1 MLLELVLGITAVNL
15 LFSVWMLRIFSIQLQ
30 QAVVDLDTKLAAA
43 ISGLVEK
50 GLGDFEP
57 INPIQAA
64 IANMLTANLQR
75 NTTAGEVIDVVRD
88 NTGKSMGGNNSANFS
103 SPIYFVNGSGVPIGS
118 VTPNDPAVDT
128 GTYSPCKAVIAL
140 NTRAVFRTDA

>member
-1 MLLELVLGITAVNL
+1 
-15 LFSVWMLRIFSIQLQ
+15 MLRIFSIQLQ

-88 NTGKSMGGNNSANFS
+88 NAGKFA
-103 SPIYFVNGSGVPIGS
+103 
-118 VTPNDPAVDT
+118 
-128 GTYSPCKAVIAL
+128 
-140 NTRAVFRTDA
+140 

>member
-1 MLLELVLGITAVNL
+1 VGVGWGMLLELVLGITTLNL
-15 LFSVWMLRIFSIQLQ
+15 LFSVWLMRILSLQIQ
-30 QAVVDLDTKLAAA
+30 QAVVDLDQMLAGA
-43 ISGLVEK
+43 IAGLVEK

-88 NTGKSMGGNNSANFS
+88 NAGKYA
-103 SPIYFVNGSGVPIGS
+103 
-118 VTPNDPAVDT
+118 
-128 GTYSPCKAVIAL
+128 
-140 NTRAVFRTDA
+140 

>member
-1 MLLELVLGITAVNL
+1 MRVGWGVLLELVLGITAVNL

-30 QAVVDLDTKLAAA
+30 QAVLDLDIKLAAA

-88 NTGKSMGGNNSANFS
+88 NAGKFA
-103 SPIYFVNGSGVPIGS
+103 
-118 VTPNDPAVDT
+118 
-128 GTYSPCKAVIAL
+128 
-140 NTRAVFRTDA
+140 

>member
-1 MLLELVLGITAVNL
+1 MLLELVVGITAVHL

-30 QAVVDLDTKLAAA
+30 QAVLDLDAKLAAA

-64 IANMLTANLQR
+64 IANMLTTNLQR

-88 NTGKSMGGNNSANFS
+88 NSGKFS
-103 SPIYFVNGSGVPIGS
+103 
-118 VTPNDPAVDT
+118 
-128 GTYSPCKAVIAL
+128 
-140 NTRAVFRTDA
+140 

>member
-1 MLLELVLGITAVNL
+1 LRVGWGMLLELVLAISTINL
-15 LFSVWMLRIFSIQLQ
+15 LFSVWLMRILSLQIQ
-30 QAVVDLDTKLAAA
+30 QAVVDLDGMLAQA

-64 IANMLTANLQR
+64 IAQMLTSNLQR

-88 NTGKSMGGNNSANFS
+88 PGGKFA
-103 SPIYFVNGSGVPIGS
+103 
-118 VTPNDPAVDT
+118 
-128 GTYSPCKAVIAL
+128 
-140 NTRAVFRTDA
+140 

>member
-1 MLLELVLGITAVNL
+1 MGVGWGMLLELVLGITTLNL
-15 LFSVWMLRIFSIQLQ
+15 LFSVWLMRILSLQIQ
-30 QAVVDLDTKLAAA
+30 QAVVDLDQMLAGA
-43 ISGLVEK
+43 IAGLVEK

-88 NTGKSMGGNNSANFS
+88 NAGKYA
-103 SPIYFVNGSGVPIGS
+103 
-118 VTPNDPAVDT
+118 
-128 GTYSPCKAVIAL
+128 
-140 NTRAVFRTDA
+140 

>member
-1 MLLELVLGITAVNL
+1 
-15 LFSVWMLRIFSIQLQ
+15 MLRIFSIQLQ
-30 QAVVDLDTKLAAA
+30 QAVLDLDIKLAAA

-88 NTGKSMGGNNSANFS
+88 NGGKFA
-103 SPIYFVNGSGVPIGS
+103 
-118 VTPNDPAVDT
+118 
-128 GTYSPCKAVIAL
+128 
-140 NTRAVFRTDA
+140 

>member
-1 MLLELVLGITAVNL
+1 MRVGWGMLLELVLGITTLNL
-15 LFSVWMLRIFSIQLQ
+15 LFSVWLMRILSIQIQ
-30 QAVVDLDTKLAAA
+30 QAVVELDAKLALA
-43 ISGLVEK
+43 ITGLVEK

-88 NTGKSMGGNNSANFS
+88 NKGNFA
-103 SPIYFVNGSGVPIGS
+103 
-118 VTPNDPAVDT
+118 
-128 GTYSPCKAVIAL
+128 
-140 NTRAVFRTDA
+140 

>member
-1 MLLELVLGITAVNL
+1 MGVGWGMLLELVLGITALNL
-15 LFSVWMLRIFSIQLQ
+15 LFSVWLMRILSLQIQ
-30 QAVVDLDTKLAAA
+30 QAVVDLDGMLARA

-75 NTTAGEVIDVVRD
+75 NTTAGEVIDVVRSES
-88 NTGKSMGGNNSANFS
+88 GKFA
-103 SPIYFVNGSGVPIGS
+103 
-118 VTPNDPAVDT
+118 
-128 GTYSPCKAVIAL
+128 
-140 NTRAVFRTDA
+140 